1 VMRMS
6 TPACLSLRWFW
17 MYLSDSAEDIVPGA
31 FPPLLD
37 VVDSH
42 AEGILR
48 MRIQEYDGV
57 KES

>member
-1 VMRMS
+1 
-6 TPACLSLRWFW
+6 